1 MEHIIQ
7 QIALDLAKKITK
19 KWIND
24 GITNLDVFA
33 ADVTKAF
40 NQSAIAIFEV
50 ILEHMNKQI
59 REDKE

>member
-1 MEHIIQ
+1 M
-7 QIALDLAKKITK
+7 
-19 KWIND
+19 ND

-33 ADVTKAF
+33 ADVTKAC